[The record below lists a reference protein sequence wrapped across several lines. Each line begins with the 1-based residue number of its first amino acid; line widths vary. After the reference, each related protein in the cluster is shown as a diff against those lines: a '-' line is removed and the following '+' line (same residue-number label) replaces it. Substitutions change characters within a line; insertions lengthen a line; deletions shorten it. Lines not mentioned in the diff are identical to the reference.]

1 MQRLLPAKHH
11 ARCFAKVAR
20 FLFLAYKERTK
31 AQGSEETSSRPNQQP
46 RRGCARVVWFQLP
59 ALNHS
64 VISNRGVCVCVCVCV
79 GMCSCICMC
88 MYVSTVC
95 LCLYVYI
102 CAPVGN
108 IYFNRSSLPL

>member
-64 VISNRGVCVCVCVCV
+64 VISNRGVCVCVCRRVFVYMYVYVCV
-79 GMCSCICMC
+79 HCVSMFVCVYMCAC
-88 MYVSTVC
+88 
-95 LCLYVYI
+95 
-102 CAPVGN
+102 G
-108 IYFNRSSLPL
+108 

>member
-64 VISNRGVCVCVCVCV
+64 VISNRGVCVCVCVCRHV
-79 GMCSCICMC
+79 FVY
-88 MYVSTVC
+88 MYVYVC
-95 LCLYVYI
+95 VHCVSMFVCVYM
-102 CAPVGN
+102 CACG
-108 IYFNRSSLPL
+108 

>member
-20 FLFLAYKERTK
+20 FLFLAYEERTK

-64 VISNRGVCVCVCVCV
+64 VISNRGVCVCVCRRVFVYMYVYVCV
-79 GMCSCICMC
+79 HCVSMFVCVYMCAC
-88 MYVSTVC
+88 
-95 LCLYVYI
+95 
-102 CAPVGN
+102 G
-108 IYFNRSSLPL
+108 